1 MRKILLASATAMALV
16 VGVGAASAAD
26 PGEYQYF
33 HDTYG
38 TNNPDAW
45 TENNGVVGDY
55 RQRGPAYGPVYGYAP
70 APAYGGYGYGPG
82 FGIGIGGVGIG
93 VGSYN

>member
-38 TNNPDAW
+38 TSNPDAW
-45 TENNGVVGDY
+45 TSNYGTFGDY

-70 APAYGGYGYGPG
+70 APAPAYGHGSG

-93 VGSYN
+93 VGSYD